1 MAARSHLNAMPATPQ
16 PARRPRWYAGAV
28 LALLLAPAM
37 AALAAGPVDAPG
49 QRLQALVDTA
59 RDPLLPDTIANFAT
73 SVAAS
78 GDARRKPYA
87 VIDKSAARLWVFAP
101 DGRLQ
106 AESRII
112 VGQAAGDTALS
123 DIGTRPLS
131 RVRPHEKITPAGR
144 FETEPGENTH
154 GEDIVWLDYDSA
166 LSMHRVRNVPGE
178 HRLVRIRSD
187 DVRQRRISFGCVNVP
202 AGFYEQYIRPQFS
215 DRAGVVYILPENA
228 AVTSVFPFMRERWN
242 TAQVR

>member
-1 MAARSHLNAMPATPQ
+1 M
-16 PARRPRWYAGAV
+16 
-28 LALLLAPAM
+28 
-37 AALAAGPVDAPG
+37 
-49 QRLQALVDTA
+49 
-59 RDPLLPDTIANFAT
+59 
-73 SVAAS
+73 AAS

-112 VGQAAGDTALS
+112 VGQAAGDTAPS

>member
-1 MAARSHLNAMPATPQ
+1 MLFRS
-16 PARRPRWYAGAV
+16 
-28 LALLLAPAM
+28 
-37 AALAAGPVDAPG
+37 
-49 QRLQALVDTA
+49 
-59 RDPLLPDTIANFAT
+59 
-73 SVAAS
+73 
-78 GDARRKPYA
+78 
-87 VIDKSAARLWVFAP
+87 
-101 DGRLQ
+101 
-106 AESRII
+106 
-112 VGQAAGDTALS
+112 
-123 DIGTRPLS
+123 
-131 RVRPHEKITPAGR
+131 
-144 FETEPGENTH
+144 
-154 GEDIVWLDYDSA
+154 DIVWLDYDSA